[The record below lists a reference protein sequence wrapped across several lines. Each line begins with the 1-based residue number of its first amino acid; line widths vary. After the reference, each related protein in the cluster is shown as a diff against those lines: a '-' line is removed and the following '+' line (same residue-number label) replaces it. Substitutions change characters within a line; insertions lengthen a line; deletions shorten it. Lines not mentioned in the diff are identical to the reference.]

1 MGKEK
6 NRAEN
11 FKTVL
16 PEVAKHSLQGLTDSG
31 ATVLDWFEERKPM
44 PENEREELLHEVCN
58 LLVSGTA
65 AAFQHVHRPK
75 EFYIYCS
82 TKEATQSL
90 NEVPNDLAMIK
101 LAALLK
107 GSTEEKEVFIMNPLW
122 VPENKGFIESINR
135 LQLSLEEVLLLVD
148 SLIKFLHSSGPLYL
162 SDVSISLKQFVRT
175 YLLAKKGDL
184 RLSRHGL
191 VQFCIEADGVSCRAD
206 ITAKAL
212 ALYAGIEENGANDLP
227 IHPKALR
234 IIQPEEVT
242 PVELCLDSQTQT
254 IFRVIKSELQRA
266 ASQSITTL
274 LHGPSGT
281 GKTEFV
287 LQLAR
292 SAQVPIFQLDIP
304 HIRSKWVGETEK
316 AAVGAFKAY
325 ADFCQRTGQGAL
337 LFLNEADG
345 LLGPRV
351 NIERGSD
358 LYANQVQNVFLQLLE
373 EFKGVLVA
381 TTNYPQN
388 IDGAFKRRFLF
399 WHKLDMPSIQIVED
413 YLKVCLKEGR
423 LPAEV
428 INLLPREGLTL
439 AQIKRVEQQFALIR
453 PYCSVEQ
460 LAEWVQMDL
469 KPNMAPPIGF

>member
-1 MGKEK
+1 MGKSK
-6 NRAEN
+6 KRAEN

-31 ATVLDWFEERKPM
+31 ATVLDWFEERKPLS
-44 PENEREELLHEVCN
+44 ENEREELLHEVCN

-82 TKEATQSL
+82 AKEATQSL
-90 NEVPNDLAMIK
+90 NDVPKDLAMIK
-101 LAALLK
+101 LSALLK
-107 GSTEEKEVFIMNPLW
+107 GSTEEKEVFTLNPLW
-122 VPENKGFIESINR
+122 IPENKGFIESINR
-135 LQLSLEEVLLLVD
+135 LKLSLEEVLLLVD
-148 SLIKFLHSSGPLYL
+148 SLIKFLHGSGPLYL
-162 SDVSISLKQFVRT
+162 SDVSMSLKQFVRT
-175 YLLAKKGDL
+175 YLLAKRGDL
-184 RLSRHGL
+184 LLSRHGL
-191 VQFCIEADGVSCRAD
+191 IQFSIEADGVSCRAD

-234 IIQPEEVT
+234 IIHPKDVE
-242 PVELCLDSQTQT
+242 PVELCLDSQSQT
-254 IFRVIKSELQRA
+254 VFTVIKSELQHA
-266 ASQSITTL
+266 TIQSVTTL

-281 GKTEFV
+281 GKTEFA

-292 SAQVPIFQLDIP
+292 CAEVPIFQLDVP

-316 AAVGAFKAY
+316 AAAGAFKAY

-351 NIERGSD
+351 HIEQGSD

-399 WHKLDMPSIQIVED
+399 WHKLDMPPVQAVKK
-413 YLKVCLKEGR
+413 YLELCLKEGR
-423 LPAEV
+423 LPAE
-428 INLLPREGLTL
+428 IIKFLPLEDLTL
-439 AQIKRVEQQFALIR
+439 AQIKRVEQQVALMS
-453 PYCSVEQ
+453 PYCSHAQLVE
-460 LAEWVQMDL
+460 WIQMDL
-469 KPNMAPPIGF
+469 KQDAAAPIGF